1 MPPSSSSSEAQ
12 DPPERELTVE
22 DVDAREDEE
31 DAEVAEEVEGCVKF
45 LFVELKVSSRASIR

>member
-22 DVDAREDEE
+22 DVEAREDEE
-31 DAEVAEEVEGCVKF
+31 DAKVAEEVEGDVLK
-45 LFVELKVSSRASIR
+45 ELDRV